1 MSKFNVEFEGEEELQ
16 KLFKMMQTKGLGA
29 VVAKS
34 LSAVA
39 NEVLNESL
47 QIVPVDT
54 STLKNSGKVDKPK
67 PTAEGIS
74 VEVSYGGAASPYA
87 EIVHENP
94 NARHASG
101 KSYHFLKIPFDK
113 AKTTFSDDIKKRI
126 VFYMRG
132 A

>member
-1 MSKFNVEFEGEEELQ
+1 MSKFKVEFDGEEELQ
-16 KLFKMMQTKGLGA
+16 KLFKKMESKGLLP
-29 VVAKS
+29 VATMS
-34 LSAVA
+34 LKAVA

-47 QIVPVDT
+47 EIVPVEFG
-54 STLKNSGKVDKPK
+54 TLKNSGKVGRPQN
-67 PTAEGIS
+67 TAEGLT
-74 VEVSYGGAASPYA
+74 VEVSYGGAASKYA

-94 NARHASG
+94 NARHESG

-113 AKTTFSDDIKKRI
+113 AKTTFASDIKKRI

>member
-1 MSKFNVEFEGEEELQ
+1 MPWEVKFDGEEELQ
-16 KLFKMMQTKGLGA
+16 KLFKKMEGKGLLP
-29 VVAKS
+29 VAAMS
-34 LSAVA
+34 LNAVA

-47 QIVPVDT
+47 EIVPVDT
-54 STLKNSGKVDKPK
+54 ATLKNSGKVGKPQN
-67 PTAEGIS
+67 TAEGLT
-74 VEVSYGGAASPYA
+74 VEVSYGGAASKYA

-94 NARHASG
+94 NARHAPG

-113 AKTTFSDDIKKRI
+113 AKATFADDIKKRI